1 MRTKVEYKD
10 FEQFKFLSGITYSPD
25 GKNAAF
31 MKHDVDMEGNKYLSN
46 IYVMNAET
54 KEIKKLTATNTERSF
69 WWESNDTI
77 LFPSKRAEGKKG
89 HTMVYRININGGDAQ
104 VAYDLPYVVSKIDF
118 LPDGKLLLNI
128 NKQLKEIKDP
138 ENRAQI
144 GKDYI
149 VFDELPHWFNGRGV
163 INRSRSAVVI

>member
-25 GKNAAF
+25 GKHAAF
-31 MKHDVDMEGNKYLSN
+31 VKHDVDMEGNKYLSN
-46 IYVMNAET
+46 LYLLNAET

-77 LFPSKRAEGKKG
+77 LFPSQRGENKKG
-89 HTMVYRININGGDAQ
+89 QTNVYRININGGEAQ
-104 VAYDLPYVVSKIDF
+104 LAYTLPYAVSKIDF
-118 LPDGKLLLNI
+118 LPDGKLLLNV
-128 NKQLKEIKDP
+128 NKKLTEVKDP
-138 ENRAQI
+138 ENRAQL

-149 VFDELPHWFNGRGV
+149 VFE
-163 INRSRSAVVI
+163 